1 MQNKQEGIVLERSA
15 RLNLNP
21 GRGDG
26 GDGGD
31 GEEGGGG
38 GEREEEGEEILADL
52 KTLLIG
58 MTSSCIVTQKL

>member
-1 MQNKQEGIVLERSA
+1 MSA
-15 RLNLNP
+15 RLNLAP

-38 GEREEEGEEILADL
+38 GEREEEGEEILADGPTGQSKVVQDVLADL

-58 MTSSCIVTQKL
+58 RTSSCK